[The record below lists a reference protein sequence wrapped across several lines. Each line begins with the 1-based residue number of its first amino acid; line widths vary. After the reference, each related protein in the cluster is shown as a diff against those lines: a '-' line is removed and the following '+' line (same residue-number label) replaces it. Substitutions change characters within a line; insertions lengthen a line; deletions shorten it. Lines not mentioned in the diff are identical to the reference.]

1 MPTMTLKFWPH
12 GVLSGESPHAGKT
25 KSYQAVLNLSQVPMI
40 NATGVVNLESAPFEF
55 CCHADFHPRKREHF
69 YE

>member
-1 MPTMTLKFWPH
+1 MTLKCWSH

-40 NATGVVNLESAPFEF
+40 DATGVVILESPV
-55 CCHADFHPRKREHF
+55 
-69 YE
+69 